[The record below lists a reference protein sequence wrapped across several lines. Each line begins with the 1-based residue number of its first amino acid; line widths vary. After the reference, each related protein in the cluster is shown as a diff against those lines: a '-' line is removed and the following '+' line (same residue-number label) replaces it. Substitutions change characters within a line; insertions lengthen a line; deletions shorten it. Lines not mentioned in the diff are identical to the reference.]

1 MLAVNALAST
11 MSNQGYGGATKR
23 SSAYAAR
30 ARIPALAAQQLLER
44 GARADMSSASTAL
57 REQRLELL
65 LRRAYTMIRALARLQ
80 TDDDA
85 SGAQL
90 AVAERFAISTAGNW
104 AYRFS
109 WRQEGAGWSTRQ
121 TLSGGAGGDALSLSL
136 RGAGGG
142 DLAVG
147 GGAGN
152 DALAL
157 NADVL
162 RAATGGAGNDALSF
176 SGGVVGLVSG
186 GAGRDAL
193 SISAAAMGR
202 ASGGS
207 GSDAIAFA
215 GQVAGIIDGG
225 GGNDALAVAAEAVGA
240 VEGGAGRDAISVS
253 VTSVG
258 LVSGGAGSDAISVNA
273 AEAWRIDGGAG
284 DDAVSVVAGRLGEV
298 DAGAG
303 DDVITVAAGAAGVI
317 SAGAGRDALTLMGG
331 SFGSIDT
338 GAGDDAILLS
348 ARDAAIE
355 LRKGGGADRLS
366 ITSVGALALRVDE
379 ELAGSLDDIQISR
392 EDDRLRLDFGGGDSL
407 TIDGLSKAGA
417 IFLSIGGQTYALS
430 EGRATTGL
438 DVLA

>member
-11 MSNQGYGGATKR
+11 MSNQGYGSATKR
-23 SSAYAAR
+23 SQAYAAR

-65 LRRAYTMIRALARLQ
+65 LRRAFVMIRALARLQ

-85 SGAQL
+85 AGAQFAL
-90 AVAERFAISTAGNW
+90 AERFAISTAGNW

-109 WRQEGAGWSTRQ
+109 WRQAGSGWSTRQ
-121 TLSGGAGGDALSLSL
+121 ELSGGGGGDALSLSL
-136 RGAGGG
+136 RGTLGG
-142 DLAVG
+142 DLTVG

-157 NADVL
+157 NADLL
-162 RAATGGAGNDALSF
+162 RAATGGAGNDSLSF
-176 SGGVVGLVSG
+176 AGGVLGLISG

-193 SISAAAMGR
+193 SISAAAVGR

-225 GGNDALAVAAEAVGA
+225 SGNDALAVAAEAVGA
-240 VEGGAGRDAISVS
+240 VDGGAGRDAISVS

-273 AEAWRIDGGAG
+273 VDAWRIDGGAG
-284 DDAVSVVAGRLGEV
+284 DDAVSVVAGRLGEL

-303 DDVITVAAGAAGVI
+303 DDAITVAAGAAGVI
-317 SAGAGRDALTLMGG
+317 SAGAGRDALTLIGG

-338 GAGDDAILLS
+338 GAGDDTILLS
-348 ARDAAIE
+348 ARDAAVE
-355 LRKGGGADRLS
+355 LRKGGGADRLTV
-366 ITSVGALALRVDE
+366 TSVGSLALRVE
-379 ELAGSLDDIQISR
+379 EDLAASVEDIQITR
-392 EDDRLRLDFGGGDSL
+392 EDDRIRLDFGGGDSL
-407 TIDGLSKAGA
+407 TIDGVSQAGA
-417 IFLSIGGQTYALS
+417 IFLNIGGEVYALS
-430 EGRATTGL
+430 EGRAAAGL